1 MKFVFSINY
10 STRWGQILYLNGSLK
25 ELESVGM
32 VYMKDGFWSLS
43 IDLPE
48 RADVFNYS
56 YFVKNP
62 DGSII
67 REWGKPRRFI
77 RNGLASIFYIYDL
90 WMDRPYN
97 SPFFSS
103 AFTKSFFV
111 PSKAFTEKIVNKH
124 TSALTLTVLAPE
136 ILPGQRLVVA
146 GNPSALGGWD
156 IHKAVVMD
164 NSNFPEWKITVSLTG
179 SEAPVEYKFVVV
191 DAETMEVVAWENGE
205 NRILYQLPKIGEAV
219 VVNNGVFR
227 GNPTYWRCAGVAIPV
242 FSLRTE
248 NSLGIGD
255 FEDLKMMVDWAAK
268 TGQRVV
274 QLLPVNDT
282 TMTHTWMD
290 SYPYNAITIYA
301 LHPLYLSLSVFGKLK
316 DKALNQKMLRSRK
329 ELNALPEINYEAVS
343 EAKWEIFREAYKE
356 QGSEILQSAAFK
368 KFFGQN
374 KVWLIPYSVFCHFR
388 DLYQTV
394 DFHQWGEYE
403 VYNSLNIMSLCI
415 PGSAVY
421 DDIAIHWFLQFHLH
435 EQLKDASD
443 YARSKGVILKG
454 DIPIGISPHSVE
466 AWTEPHLFNLNAQTG
481 APPDDFSTTGQNWGF
496 PTYNWTRM
504 RKDNFSWWKSRF
516 AKMADYFDAYRID
529 HILGFFRIWEIPMD
543 AVQGILGHFSPA
555 LPMSKDELLTKG
567 FLLDDERHLK
577 PYIRNDQLLEMFGNA
592 AERVIREFLN
602 KKDSGVYELKP
613 EVNTQRK
620 IEKYFAVNGGETNI
634 CVGLYALVADVLF
647 VRDPHQ
653 PDKFHPRIT
662 AQHTYSFRALSDK
675 EKDIF
680 NHLYNQFFYQRHN
693 YFWSEQAMQKLP
705 DLIASTDMLTCA
717 EDLGMIPACVPYVLN
732 RLQILTLEIQRMPK
746 DAMVPFANTRDYPY
760 LSVCTTSTH
769 DMSTLRGWWEEDGAK
784 RQKYYHDMLGQSGEV
799 PAIACPWI
807 CQTILSKHL
816 ASNSML
822 TIIPLQDWLSMDDR
836 MRRSDPNDDRINIPA
851 DPHHYWRYRMHL
863 TLGELLA
870 ADGLNDKIRS
880 MISES
885 ARN

>member
-10 STRWGQILYLNGSLK
+10 STRWGQILYLNGSLT

-48 RADVFNYS
+48 RTDVFNYS

-67 REWGKPRRFI
+67 REWGRPRRFI
-77 RNGLASIFYIYDL
+77 RNVSASVFYIYDL

-111 PSKAFTEKIVNKH
+111 PSKTFTEKDKNY
-124 TSALTLTVLAPE
+124 TSALALKVLAPE

-146 GNPSALGGWD
+146 GNTPALGGWD
-156 IHKAVVMD
+156 IHKAALMD
-164 NSNFPEWKITVSLTG
+164 NSVFPEWKVTVSLVG
-179 SEAPVEYKFVVV
+179 SETPVEYKFVVV
-191 DAETMEVVAWENGE
+191 DAETMKVVAWENGE
-205 NRILYQLPKIGEAV
+205 NRVLYQLPKIGEAM
-219 VVNNGVFR
+219 VVNNGVFK

-248 NSLGIGD
+248 NSFGIGD
-255 FEDLKMMVDWAAK
+255 FVDLKMMVDWAAK

-282 TMTHTWMD
+282 TKTHTWAD

-316 DKALNQKMLRSRK
+316 NKTLNLKMIRLQKG
-329 ELNALPEINYEAVS
+329 LNALPEVNYEAVS

-368 KFFGQN
+368 KFFEQN

-388 DLYQTV
+388 DQYQTV
-394 DFHQWGEYE
+394 DFHQWGEYA
-403 VYNSLNIMSLCI
+403 VYNSFNIMPLCI

-421 DDIAIHWFLQFHLH
+421 DEIAIHWFLQFHLH
-435 EQLKDASD
+435 NQLKDASD

-466 AWTEPHLFNLNAQTG
+466 AWTEPYLFNLDAQTG

-496 PTYNWTRM
+496 PTYNWAKM

-555 LPMSKDELLTKG
+555 LPMSKDELLTNG
-567 FLLDDERHLK
+567 FLLDEERHLK
-577 PYIRNDQLLEMFGNA
+577 PYIRNDQLREMFGNA
-592 AERVIREFLN
+592 AERVIGEFLI
-602 KKDSGVYELKP
+602 KKSSGVYELKS
-613 EVNTQRK
+613 EVDTQRK
-620 IEKYFAVNGGETNI
+620 IEEYFAVNGYEANI
-634 CVGLYALVADVLF
+634 RDGLYALVADVLF
-647 VRDPHQ
+647 IRDPQ
-653 PDKFHPRIT
+653 QLDKFHPRIT
-662 AQHTYSFRALSDK
+662 AQHTYSYRALSDK
-675 EKDIF
+675 EKEIF
-680 NHLYNQFFYQRHN
+680 NHLYNHFFYQRHN

-746 DAMVPFANTRDYPY
+746 DATVSFANTSDYPY

-784 RQKYYHDMLGQSGEV
+784 RQKYYHEMLGQSGEA
-799 PAIACPWI
+799 PAIAQSWI
-807 CQTILSKHL
+807 CRNILRNNL